1 MTKAQILD
9 QIIEKKQE
17 ELAQLIETYK
27 EVEKKRDQMYF
38 EIIQEY
44 FGGEFTL
51 DDVYFKH
58 DYGTSFELKRPHDQY
73 DYDKELVTIRVR
85 EDWKTSEFINIETSM
100 YSTNDNSQW
109 ELERLFTAG
118 EVAKVLLDHGDDIV
132 AKFNSYKE
140 SFSEEYSAAH
150 KAKWACES
158 DISKLKDEKNQT
170 FLDIAK
176 SLLDGEGLV
185 FDKEK
190 KGSIDIKWDWTIR
203 GITSAK
209 ILSKTASGKSADIEI
224 SCYGETPRVYEKVRT
239 SNIDVLLWQY
249 RDYVINA

>member
-17 ELAQLIETYK
+17 ELTVLNENFKVVET
-27 EVEKKRDQMYF
+27 KRDGMYF

-58 DYGTSFELKRPHDQY
+58 DYGTNFELKRPHDQY
-73 DYDKELVTIRVR
+73 DYDKELVTIRFK
-85 EDWKTSEFINIETSM
+85 EDWKTGEFTDIETSM

-118 EVAKVLLDHGDDIV
+118 EVAKVLLDHGDDIL
-132 AKFNSYKE
+132 AEFNSLKE
-140 SFSEEYSAAH
+140 KTAEEYSKARN
-150 KAKWACES
+150 AKWSAEG
-158 DISKLKDEKNQT
+158 DIQKLKDEKNQT
-170 FLDIAK
+170 FLDKART
-176 SLLDGEGLV
+176 LLNGEGLV

-190 KGSIDIKWDWTIR
+190 KGSIDLRWDWTLR

-224 SCYGETPRVYEKVRT
+224 STYGETPRVYEKVRT

>member
-1 MTKAQILD
+1 MTKAQIID

-17 ELAQLIETYK
+17 ELATLTETFK
-27 EVEKKRDQMYF
+27 EVETKRDQMYF

-51 DDVYFKH
+51 DDVYFHH
-58 DYGTSFELKRPHDQY
+58 DYGTTFVVKRPHKEY
-73 DYDKELVTIRVR
+73 NYDKEMITLRFKD
-85 EDWKTSEFINIETSM
+85 DWRTGEFTDIETSM

-109 ELERLFTAG
+109 ELERLVTAG
-118 EVAKVLLDHGDDIV
+118 EVAKVLLDHGDNIL

-140 SFSEEYSAAH
+140 SFSEEYGAAH
-150 KAKWACES
+150 KAKWSCEA
-158 DISKLKDEKNQT
+158 DISKLKDEKNQS

-176 SLLDGEGLV
+176 SLLEGDGLV

-190 KGSIDIKWDWTIR
+190 KGTIDIKWDWTLR

-209 ILSKTASGKSADIEI
+209 ILSKTTSGKSADIEI
-224 SCYGETPRVYEKVRT
+224 SQYGEAPRLYEKVRM
-239 SNIDVLLWQY
+239 SNIDTLLWQY
-249 RDYVINA
+249 RDHVINA